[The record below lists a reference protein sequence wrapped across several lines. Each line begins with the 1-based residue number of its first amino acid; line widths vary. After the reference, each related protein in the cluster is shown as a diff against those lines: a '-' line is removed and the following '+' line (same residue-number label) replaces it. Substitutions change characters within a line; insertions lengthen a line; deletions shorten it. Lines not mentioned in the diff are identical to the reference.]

1 MKLISVIIPIYNTQ
15 KYLKKCI
22 DSVESQSYNNIEII
36 LVNDGSTDSSEKIIQ
51 PYLQKYEN
59 IKYYKKENGGLSDAR
74 NYGIQKATGDY
85 ICFLDS
91 DDYIDV
97 NLFSKLQKYL
107 DLDYDMIK
115 YKLVKVDENY
125 NETEKVDGPI
135 FEEKT
140 GEEAFD
146 TLYYQDVM
154 LQPAWLY
161 LYKTK
166 FWKENNFKY
175 PVGKL
180 HEDFALTSLIMLKA
194 KKVAS
199 TNVYGYYYYQSSSSI
214 TRGNDQQKIMK
225 RALDMLYH
233 YDYMNEKIK
242 EYNISKQTLEN
253 LKIYYTNNIIL
264 KIEDLN
270 KINQKYYIKEIKK
283 RKILKNI
290 KARNFKQLLKKIIL
304 NINIRWYLKLR

>member
-1 MKLISVIIPIYNTQ
+1 
-15 KYLKKCI
+15 
-22 DSVESQSYNNIEII
+22 
-36 LVNDGSTDSSEKIIQ
+36 
-51 PYLQKYEN
+51 
-59 IKYYKKENGGLSDAR
+59 
-74 NYGIQKATGDY
+74 
-85 ICFLDS
+85 
-91 DDYIDV
+91 
-97 NLFSKLQKYL
+97 
-107 DLDYDMIK
+107 MIK

-140 GEEAFD
+140 GEEAFN

-166 FWKENNFKY
+166 FWKENNFEY

>member
-1 MKLISVIIPIYNTQ
+1 
-15 KYLKKCI
+15 
-22 DSVESQSYNNIEII
+22 
-36 LVNDGSTDSSEKIIQ
+36 
-51 PYLQKYEN
+51 
-59 IKYYKKENGGLSDAR
+59 
-74 NYGIQKATGDY
+74 
-85 ICFLDS
+85 
-91 DDYIDV
+91 
-97 NLFSKLQKYL
+97 
-107 DLDYDMIK
+107 MIK

-140 GEEAFD
+140 GEEAFN

-161 LYKTK
+161 LYKTE
-166 FWKENNFKY
+166 FWKENNFEY
-175 PVGKL
+175 PLGKL

-214 TRGNDQQKIMK
+214 TRGNNQQKIMK

-270 KINQKYYIKEIKK
+270 KINQKYYIEEIKK